1 MSHDL
6 QRTMRAAM
14 QLMREGDLAAAT
26 AALQKN
32 LARQPVAAR
41 EEAQAIGKG
50 RCIDGIA
57 RVVPESANED
67 ALGPEVRP
75 AEPCVAHDATT
86 GTFACRHGAR
96 DYLMYA
102 PRERP
107 AKRAPLLLM
116 LHGCTQTPAD
126 FARGTRMH
134 VDAAAEGYVVVY
146 AAQSARHNPNAC
158 WNWFRAEDQ
167 QRDRGEPAL
176 LAEMV
181 ADVQRRFD
189 CDPQRVYVAGLS
201 AGGAMALNLAL
212 LYPEV
217 FGGVGVHSGLP
228 FGCAHDVASAMAA
241 MRNGGDPRTGK
252 PAGGAPGRAVPAI
265 VFHGDRDA
273 IVSVRNAG
281 RIVGNDA
288 PQAASPHG
296 TEQGRWESATTA
308 RTADRF
314 GFTVTRERDATG
326 TSIAERWIVHGA
338 GHAWFGGH
346 PQGTYT
352 EPRGPDATAE
362 MLRFFRD
369 VASAGLKS

>member
-14 QLMREGDLAAAT
+14 QLMREGNLAGAT
-26 AALQKN
+26 AALQRD
-32 LARQPVAAR
+32 LARPPPV
-41 EEAQAIGKG
+41 EKEVVYGIGKG
-50 RCIDGIA
+50 RCIDGVA
-57 RVVPESANED
+57 RVVPEAANED
-67 ALGPEVRP
+67 IPAPEVRP
-75 AEPCVAHDATT
+75 AEPGVEHDSTT
-86 GTFACRHGAR
+86 GTFTCRHGTR

-102 PRERP
+102 PRERQ
-107 AKRAPLLLM
+107 AHRAPLLLM

-134 VDAAAEGYVVVY
+134 VEAAAEGYVVVY

-167 QRDRGEPAL
+167 QRDQGEPAL
-176 LAEMV
+176 LADMV
-181 ADVQRRFD
+181 QDVVRRLD
-189 CDPQRVYVAGLS
+189 CDPLRVYVAGLS
-201 AGGAMALNLAL
+201 AGAAMALNLAL

-217 FGGVGVHSGLP
+217 FRGVGVHSGLP

-241 MRNGGDPRTGK
+241 MRSGGNPRAGATGTLH
-252 PAGGAPGRAVPAI
+252 RVVPAI

-273 IVSVRNAG
+273 VVSVRNAD
-281 RIVGNDA
+281 RIVGNGH
-288 PQAASPHG
+288 PQAAAPHATG
-296 TEQGRWESATTA
+296 DGRWESETTA

-314 GFTVTRERDATG
+314 GFTVTRERNASG

-338 GHAWFGGH
+338 GHAWFGGNS
-346 PQGTYT
+346 QGSYT

-369 VASAGLKS
+369 VGRAGLR